1 MEFYSPKEEL
11 SLQFNKG
18 RFLVIPK
25 ANEEGFWGRLD
36 VLPYDKSQHQWDKLD
51 KDEFGNPAILN
62 FTNGNQQY
70 LVEYPSGFFHFVVDF
85 IPTMMRAREPGKN
98 QGDLV
103 IYLPRFENPYQDEAR
118 SFIFNWMSRH
128 KVNHRVLNSY
138 NFKGAIMSNI
148 IYKPSFLMTS
158 DNIDYLTEFKNMTIE
173 NPEAKPWRKV
183 FVSRKKQRLKTPEAC
198 VGPVKDK
205 SKLMFHDDVRMD
217 DELKL
222 EEYFKSKGFEI
233 FVAEDF
239 VDFKAQMQYFHE
251 TKTIV
256 GVTGAALINSAF
268 MQKSGKL
275 IELQV
280 PLTVG
285 GIEMIHIDYHG
296 LSFKMDHQYLTIS
309 SNRKADTVLEKIQ
322 NNKALESL
330 ICE

>member
-1 MEFYSPKEEL
+1 
-11 SLQFNKG
+11 
-18 RFLVIPK
+18 
-25 ANEEGFWGRLD
+25 
-36 VLPYDKSQHQWDKLD
+36 
-51 KDEFGNPAILN
+51 
-62 FTNGNQQY
+62 
-70 LVEYPSGFFHFVVDF
+70 
-85 IPTMMRAREPGKN
+85 
-98 QGDLV
+98 
-103 IYLPRFENPYQDEAR
+103 
-118 SFIFNWMSRH
+118 
-128 KVNHRVLNSY
+128 
-138 NFKGAIMSNI
+138 
-148 IYKPSFLMTS
+148 
-158 DNIDYLTEFKNMTIE
+158 
-173 NPEAKPWRKV
+173 
-183 FVSRKKQRLKTPEAC
+183 
-198 VGPVKDK
+198 
-205 SKLMFHDDVRMD
+205 MD